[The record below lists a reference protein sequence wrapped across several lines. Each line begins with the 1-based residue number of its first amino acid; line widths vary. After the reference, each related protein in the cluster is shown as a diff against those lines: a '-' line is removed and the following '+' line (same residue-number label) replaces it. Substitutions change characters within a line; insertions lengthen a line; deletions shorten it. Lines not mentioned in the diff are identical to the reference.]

1 MLSSLRFQPL
11 NHSTV
16 SLRFNNPFPTTT
28 NNSHS
33 QRTLSFTTKP
43 LALPKSLSSFTTH
56 SSQPSSHYISTVGS
70 SSSINL
76 PHWNLT
82 QRHLTLLQILAVVTS
97 ICTTWL
103 FCSAIPT
110 LLAFKRAAE
119 SLEKLMD
126 TAREELP
133 DTMAAIRLSGMEI
146 SDLTNE
152 LSDLGQEITQGVKS
166 STRVVRSAEERL
178 RRLTTM
184 MPSSSSSSSGTFIM
198 RYNVADMA
206 AIAIVMLSSSLQGME
221 YVPKTEPDSGA
232 LAVARTARGVKES
245 IIKGRGMLKMFFS
258 LAQFPSF
265 ALKFITGRGKR

>member
-1 MLSSLRFQPL
+1 MLSSLRFQPS
-11 NHSTV
+11 NHSTI
-16 SLRFNNPFPTTT
+16 SLTFNNPFPATT

-43 LALPKSLSSFTTH
+43 LALPKPLSSFTTH
-56 SSQPSSHYISTVGS
+56 SPQPSSHFISTVGS
-70 SSSINL
+70 PSLNL

-82 QRHLTLLQILAVVTS
+82 QRHLTLLQVLAVVTS

-178 RRLTTM
+178 RRFTTM
-184 MPSSSSSSSGTFIM
+184 MPSSS
-198 RYNVADMA
+198 A
-206 AIAIVMLSSSLQGME
+206 SLQGRE
-221 YVPKTEPDSGA
+221 YSPKTEPDSGV
-232 LAVARTARGVKES
+232 LAVARTARGATEG
-245 IIKGRGMLKMFFS
+245 IIKGRGMLRMFFS
-258 LAQFPSF
+258 LAQFSSF